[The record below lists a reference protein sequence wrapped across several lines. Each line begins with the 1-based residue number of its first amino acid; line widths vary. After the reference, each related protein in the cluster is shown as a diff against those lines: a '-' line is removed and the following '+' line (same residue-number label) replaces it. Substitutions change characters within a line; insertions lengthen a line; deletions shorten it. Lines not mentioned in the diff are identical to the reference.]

1 MVCFVSFSHCIV
13 FNTRKGYEMRM
24 SDWSSDVCSSDLGI
38 AGAVPAYPASCTE
51 KTGRAIAKL
60 AFPAGIK
67 RGKNRQENF
76 PQIGQR
82 IFHFVC
88 DEKPVPAERARL
100 PQERDL
106 AVNGL
111 VQVFAGLGLGDAR
124 ILHLHQFGYAVPVIA
139 HALAPDFGGM
149 GCKNGTEERLEI
161 GRAWSGE

>member
-76 PQIGQR
+76 PQIIQR

-88 DEKPVPAERARL
+88 DEKPVPAYRARL
-100 PQERDL
+100 PQERIL

-111 VQVFAGLGLGDAR
+111 VKVFAGLGLADSR
-124 ILHLHQFGYAVPVIA
+124 LLHLHQFVYAVPVIDN
-139 HALAPDFGGM
+139 ALAPALGGM
-149 GCKNGTEERLEI
+149 GCENGNSARI
-161 GRAWSGE
+161 V